1 MPIRAT
7 HLRIKLLQ
15 GALVCDWGF
24 VEISSVIVLK
34 VHVDGVFANKLI
46 CNSPITSERYCELTY
61 SITFQNPKDIL
72 TSTDPDMAGSYAA
85 IQRAA
90 QSTEELAIQTNTNIL
105 VPIDGKDVELTEK
118 DLLNMRAKNNTRST
132 Q

>member
-1 MPIRAT
+1 
-7 HLRIKLLQ
+7 
-15 GALVCDWGF
+15 
-24 VEISSVIVLK
+24 
-34 VHVDGVFANKLI
+34 
-46 CNSPITSERYCELTY
+46 
-61 SITFQNPKDIL
+61 
-72 TSTDPDMAGSYAA
+72 MAGSYAA